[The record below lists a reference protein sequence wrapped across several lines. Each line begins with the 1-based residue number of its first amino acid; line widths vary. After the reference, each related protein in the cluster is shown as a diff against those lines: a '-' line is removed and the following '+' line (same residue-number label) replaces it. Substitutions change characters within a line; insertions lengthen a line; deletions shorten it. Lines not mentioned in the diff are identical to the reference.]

1 MGYGTV
7 QTPAVKERKRI
18 SAIEIYQYI
27 RYAFVQVFTLFILC
41 RSRGDVAIVHEVR
54 TKKIEKPHF
63 SHLVFS
69 KLNRIVNVHAGAQ
82 GIRPRR

>member
-27 RYAFVQVFTLFILC
+27 RYVFVQVFTLFILC
-41 RSRGDVAIVHEVR
+41 RRRGDVGGN
-54 TKKIEKPHF
+54 
-63 SHLVFS
+63 S
-69 KLNRIVNVHAGAQ
+69 
-82 GIRPRR
+82 

>member
-27 RYAFVQVFTLFILC
+27 RYVFVQVFTLFILC
-41 RSRGDVAIVHEVR
+41 RSRGDVGGN
-54 TKKIEKPHF
+54 
-63 SHLVFS
+63 S
-69 KLNRIVNVHAGAQ
+69 
-82 GIRPRR
+82 